1 MGKLTEKIF
10 YVENEQLFYDW
21 KKIEKIPEFAVLKK
35 CEQNPRWHG
44 EGDAWKHTVKVCE
57 AMERKLKFF
66 RYTYKKR
73 PYETKLLMTAA
84 LFHDIGKGV
93 TTTYKKGNWHAYG
106 HEMEGEKIT
115 RRLLWDEGFEFRED
129 VCGLV
134 RWHMDPLRVF
144 DSNKEIL
151 EKIGRLSWHT
161 NIKYLCLLKQCDI
174 EGSMQSPDCSTA
186 EVDMAKIDDLWNI
199 ASHLGCAQKPLVVP
213 LDGKYEWKNV
223 GDIRKPINVY
233 MMVGLPGA
241 GKDTLI
247 QNLLLDNEL
256 DNTLGTFDYY
266 RQNMPTSHPDKTVI
280 LSRDDI
286 RVELG
291 FCTDK
296 EKIVGTKYQEEKVTK
311 VFNDRLKEAAENGFN
326 IVVDAINIKKEYR
339 LRLIEFLSNYR
350 TVMNYV
356 YVEAEGI
363 NTNAGRRHGQI
374 DRNALIAMTERF
386 EFPTRDEYD
395 NLYVFINNNEEGWI
409 QKQNE

>member
-1 MGKLTEKIF
+1 MGKITEKIF

-44 EGDAWKHTVKVCE
+44 EGDAWKHTVKVCD
-57 AMERKLKFF
+57 AMEHKLKFF

-93 TTTYKKGNWHAYG
+93 TTQFKKGNWHAYG
-106 HEMEGEKIT
+106 HEVEGEKIA
-115 RRLLWDEGFEFRED
+115 RRLLWDEGFVFREA

-144 DSNKEIL
+144 EGNKEIL
-151 EKIGRLSWHT
+151 EKIARLSWHT
-161 NIKYLCLLKQCDI
+161 NIKHLCMLKLCDI
-174 EGSMQSPDCSTA
+174 EGSQQDPEVSTA
-186 EVDMAKIDDLWNI
+186 EEDIAKVNELQVI
-199 ASHLGCAQKPLVVP
+199 AQHLSCISKPLCVP
-213 LDGKYEWKNV
+213 LDGKFEWKKV
-223 GDIRKPINVY
+223 KDDRKPINVY
-233 MMVGLPGA
+233 VMVGLPGS

-247 QNLLLDNEL
+247 QNILLDGDIEP
-256 DNTLGTFDYY
+256 LGAFDYF
-266 RQNMPTSHPDKTVI
+266 RNTMPTTVPEDTVI

-291 FCTDK
+291 FCTSK
-296 EKIVGTKYQEEKVTK
+296 EKIVGTKYQEDKVTK
-311 VFNDRLKEAAENGFN
+311 VFNDRLKDAADKGLN

-339 LRLIEFLSNYR
+339 LRLIEMLSNYR
-350 TVMNYV
+350 TVINYV

-374 DRNALIAMTERF
+374 DRNTLINMTERF

-395 NLYVFINNNEEGWI
+395 NLYVFINNNEDGWI
-409 QKQNE
+409 QRVEE